1 MKLTII
7 RKDEMIIRKE
17 EYINMLKEISELK
30 EKASPFYKYSINEIR
45 EYCGFPPIKK
55 KNKENRIWK

>member
-17 EYINMLKEISELK
+17 EYINMLKEMEELK
-30 EKASPFYKYSINEIR
+30 EKASPLYKYSMNEIR
-45 EYCGFPPIKK
+45 EYCGFPRIEDKGDKK
-55 KNKENRIWK
+55 

>member
-1 MKLTII
+1 MKLIII

-45 EYCGFPPIKK
+45 EYCGFPRIEIKG
-55 KNKENRIWK
+55 E

>member
-1 MKLTII
+1 MKLIII

-17 EYINMLKEISELK
+17 EYTNMLKEIEELK

-45 EYCGFPPIKK
+45 EYFGLP
-55 KNKENRIWK
+55 RIESKGK

>member
-1 MKLTII
+1 MKLIII

-45 EYCGFPPIKK
+45 EYYGFPRIEIKG
-55 KNKENRIWK
+55 E

>member
-1 MKLTII
+1 MKLIII

-17 EYINMLKEISELK
+17 EYMNMLKEINELK

-45 EYCGFPPIKK
+45 EYCGFP
-55 KNKENRIWK
+55 RIESKGK